1 MSTQAY
7 LLYFLDSMKIEDL
20 IAKERISR
28 ILRTSI
34 PPPQIS
40 GPEPLNPTNIICAPP
55 SFDAGDAFDN
65 VDLAEALSAELT
77 PEQRVHCAQGGE
89 PFVPGSEEERM
100 YNRMLKFGVP
110 MEPVVE
116 APKKQEEEPQP
127 QQEEK
132 QATLRDFMTD
142 AKMQARMAKFGTGPV
157 APTVPAAPIAADVD
171 MGSNQV
177 QEQSTAFSTT
187 SAAPAVEM
195 SDERLKARMAKFG
208 TA

>member
-1 MSTQAY
+1 
-7 LLYFLDSMKIEDL
+7 MKLEDL

-77 PEQRVHCAQGGE
+77 PEQRIHCAQGGE

-116 APKKQEEEPQP
+116 VPKKQEEEQQPQP
-127 QQEEK
+127 QTEVQ

-157 APTVPAAPIAADVD
+157 APTAPVAQTVPAAPIAADVD
-171 MGSNQV
+171 MGSNQM
-177 QEQSTAFSTT
+177 QEQSTTLSTI